1 MKKFL
6 VLAVLSIFL
15 VGSIFSQVK
24 PNVNLK
30 TNHRE
35 RIVDRTQNAFE
46 NRSRIQANDQLKLN
60 YHAQDQEIEPIT
72 VIGTIK
78 NMVES
83 DYFVELVVEIEDE
96 TYSLKIPHDLI
107 SDIKPEV
114 TIELTG
120 FKIRINDYSYF
131 KPLEIKYQDKTINMI
146 QRKEKFRTQDFESHQ
161 RFCNRLPRYS
171 YED

>member
-30 TNHRE
+30 TNRRE

-46 NRSRIQANDQLKLN
+46 NRSQIQAKDQLKLN
-60 YHAQDQEIEPIT
+60 NHAQEIEPIT
-72 VIGTIK
+72 VTGVIK
-78 NMVES
+78 NVVES
-83 DYFVELVVEIEDE
+83 DAFVELVVEIENE
-96 TYSLKIPHDLI
+96 TYSLRIQRDFI
-107 SDIKPEV
+107 TDITPEN

-120 FKIRINDYSYF
+120 FKIKINDYSYF

-146 QRKEKFRTQDFESHQ
+146 QRKEKLRTQDFETHQ
-161 RFCNRLPRYS
+161 RCCNQLPRYS
-171 YED
+171 YKD